1 MSALRKESVELR
13 DYAQGN
19 KYSSEREYSPKKR
32 IKQKKSNNHFIE
44 NFKNTIMIAVTFILG
59 ILIIYN
65 YALITDKQMELNNLG
80 VQITNLNDEI
90 DKYNIALESI
100 KNTNSIEEMAKVYL
114 GMNYPTRKQTV
125 FVDFTY
131 GSDSTNDEDKI
142 MAKDENVLVGLID
155 KVVSFI
161 R

>member
-1 MSALRKESVELR
+1 MSALRKEAIDLQEYEI
-13 DYAQGN
+13 D
-19 KYSSEREYSPKKR
+19 KDYSPKKR
-32 IKQKKSNNHFIE
+32 IKTKKKNNTLKESI
-44 NFKNTIMIAVTFILG
+44 KNSAMIAITFLLG
-59 ILIIYN
+59 ILIVYN
-65 YALITDKQMELNNLG
+65 YAVITDKQMELNNLEIE
-80 VQITNLNDEI
+80 ITNLNNEI

-131 GSDSTNDEDKI
+131 GSDTTEENNI
-142 MAKDENVLVGLID
+142 VAKDENLLVGLID
-155 KVVSFI
+155 KVRSFI

>member
-1 MSALRKESVELR
+1 MSALRKEAVELR
-13 DYAQGN
+13 DYEQE
-19 KYSSEREYSPKKR
+19 KEYSPKKG

-44 NFKNTIMIAVTFILG
+44 TFKNTIMIAITFALG
-59 ILIIYN
+59 ILIVYN
-65 YALITDKQMELNNLG
+65 YAVITDKQMELNNLN
-80 VQITNLNDEI
+80 VQIMNLNDEI
-90 DKYNIALESI
+90 DQHNIALESI

-125 FVDFTY
+125 FVDFAY
-131 GSDSTNDEDKI
+131 SPDSANDTGEI
-142 MAKDENVLVGLID
+142 TAKDENVLVGIID

>member
-1 MSALRKESVELR
+1 MSALRKEAIDLQEYEI
-13 DYAQGN
+13 D
-19 KYSSEREYSPKKR
+19 KDYSPKKR
-32 IKQKKSNNHFIE
+32 IKTKKKNNTLKESI
-44 NFKNTIMIAVTFILG
+44 KNSAMIAITFLLG
-59 ILIIYN
+59 ILIVYN
-65 YALITDKQMELNNLG
+65 YAVITDKQMELNNLEIE
-80 VQITNLNDEI
+80 ITKLNNEI

-131 GSDSTNDEDKI
+131 GSDTPEENNI
-142 MAKDENVLVGLID
+142 VAKDENLLVGLID
-155 KVVSFI
+155 KVRSFI

>member
-1 MSALRKESVELR
+1 MSALRKEAIDLQEYEI
-13 DYAQGN
+13 D
-19 KYSSEREYSPKKR
+19 KDYSPKKR
-32 IKQKKSNNHFIE
+32 IKTKKKNNTLKESI
-44 NFKNTIMIAVTFILG
+44 NNSAMIAITFLLG
-59 ILIIYN
+59 ILIVYN
-65 YALITDKQMELNNLG
+65 YAVITDKQMELNNLEIE
-80 VQITNLNDEI
+80 ITNLNNEI

-131 GSDSTNDEDKI
+131 GSDTTEENNI
-142 MAKDENVLVGLID
+142 VAKDENLLVGLID
-155 KVVSFI
+155 KVRSFI

>member
-1 MSALRKESVELR
+1 MSALRKEAVELQEHGR
-13 DYAQGN
+13 E
-19 KYSSEREYSPKKR
+19 KEYSQKKR
-32 IKQKKSNNHFIE
+32 IKGKKRNNTFIE
-44 NFKNTIMIAVTFILG
+44 SLKNSAMIAITFILG
-59 ILIIYN
+59 ILIVYN

-80 VQITNLNDEI
+80 IEITNLNNEI
-90 DKYNIALESI
+90 DQYNIALESI

-131 GSDSTNDEDKI
+131 GSDTTEEDNI
-142 MAKDENVLVGLID
+142 MARDENLLVGLID
-155 KVVSFI
+155 KVRSFI

>member
-1 MSALRKESVELR
+1 MSALRKEAIDLQEYEI
-13 DYAQGN
+13 D
-19 KYSSEREYSPKKR
+19 KDYSPKKR
-32 IKQKKSNNHFIE
+32 IKTKKKNNTLKESI
-44 NFKNTIMIAVTFILG
+44 KNSAMIAITFLLG
-59 ILIIYN
+59 ILIVYN
-65 YALITDKQMELNNLG
+65 YAVITDKQMELNNLEIE
-80 VQITNLNDEI
+80 ITNLNNEI

-131 GSDSTNDEDKI
+131 GSDTTEENNI
-142 MAKDENVLVGLID
+142 MAKDENLLVGLID
-155 KVVSFI
+155 KVRSFI

>member
-1 MSALRKESVELR
+1 MSALRKEAVELQEYR
-13 DYAQGN
+13 VE
-19 KYSSEREYSPKKR
+19 KEYSSKRR
-32 IKQKKSNNHFIE
+32 IKNKKKNNTFIE
-44 NFKNTIMIAVTFILG
+44 SLKNSAMIAITFILG
-59 ILIIYN
+59 ILIVYN
-65 YALITDKQMELNNLG
+65 YAVITDKQMELNNLG
-80 VQITNLNDEI
+80 IEITNLNNEI

-131 GSDSTNDEDKI
+131 GSDRTEENNI
-142 MAKDENVLVGLID
+142 MAKDENLLVGLID
-155 KVVSFI
+155 KVRSFI

>member
-1 MSALRKESVELR
+1 MSALRKEAVELQN
-13 DYAQGN
+13 YGQ
-19 KYSSEREYSPKKR
+19 EEYSPKKS
-32 IKQKKSNNHFIE
+32 IKRKKKNNHFIE
-44 NFKNTIMIAVTFILG
+44 SFKNSAMIAITFILG
-59 ILIIYN
+59 ILIVYN
-65 YALITDKQMELNNLG
+65 YAMITDKQMELNNLG
-80 VQITNLNDEI
+80 IEIQNLNDEI
-90 DKYNIALESI
+90 DRHNIALESI

-131 GSDSTNDEDKI
+131 GSETEDETNI
-142 MAKDENVLVGLID
+142 MAKDENLLVGLID

>member
-1 MSALRKESVELR
+1 MSALRKEAIELE
-13 DYAQGN
+13 DYGFEKQEQN
-19 KYSSEREYSPKKR
+19 YSPKKR
-32 IKQKKSNNHFIE
+32 IKRKKKNNHFIE
-44 NFKNTIMIAVTFILG
+44 SFKNTSMIAITFILG
-59 ILIIYN
+59 ILIVYN
-65 YALITDKQMELNNLG
+65 YAVITDKQMELNNINIE
-80 VQITNLNDEI
+80 ITNLNDEI
-90 DKYNIALESI
+90 DQHNITLESI

-131 GSDSTNDEDKI
+131 GSDTTEEDTILANDE
-142 MAKDENVLVGLID
+142 NLLVGLID

>member
-1 MSALRKESVELR
+1 MSALRKEAVELQN
-13 DYAQGN
+13 YGQE
-19 KYSSEREYSPKKR
+19 KEYSPKKS
-32 IKQKKSNNHFIE
+32 IKNKKKNNNFIE
-44 NFKNTIMIAVTFILG
+44 SFKNSAMIAITFILG
-59 ILIIYN
+59 ILIVYN
-65 YALITDKQMELNNLG
+65 YAMITDKQMELNNLG
-80 VQITNLNDEI
+80 IEIQNLNDEI
-90 DKYNIALESI
+90 DRHNIALESI

-131 GSDSTNDEDKI
+131 GSEDT
-142 MAKDENVLVGLID
+142 KDEINTMARDENLLVGLID

>member
-1 MSALRKESVELR
+1 
-13 DYAQGN
+13 
-19 KYSSEREYSPKKR
+19 
-32 IKQKKSNNHFIE
+32 
-44 NFKNTIMIAVTFILG
+44 
-59 ILIIYN
+59 
-65 YALITDKQMELNNLG
+65 MELNNLN
-80 VQITNLNDEI
+80 VQINNLNDEI

-125 FVDFTY
+125 FVDFAY
-131 GSDSTNDEDKI
+131 GSDITEDKDEI

>member
-1 MSALRKESVELR
+1 MSALRKEAIELQ
-13 DYAQGN
+13 DYGTE
-19 KYSSEREYSPKKR
+19 KEYSPKKS
-32 IKQKKSNNHFIE
+32 IKQKKKNNHFIE
-44 NFKNTIMIAVTFILG
+44 SFKNSAMIAITFILG
-59 ILIIYN
+59 ILIVYN
-65 YALITDKQMELNNLG
+65 YAVITDKQMELNSLN
-80 VQITNLNDEI
+80 IEIDNLNDEI

-131 GSDSTNDEDKI
+131 GSEETKDETDI

>member
-1 MSALRKESVELR
+1 MSALRKEAVELQEHGR
-13 DYAQGN
+13 E
-19 KYSSEREYSPKKR
+19 KEYSQKKR
-32 IKQKKSNNHFIE
+32 IKDKKRNNTFIE
-44 NFKNTIMIAVTFILG
+44 SLKNSAMIAITFILG
-59 ILIIYN
+59 ILIVYN

-80 VQITNLNDEI
+80 IEITNLNNEI
-90 DKYNIALESI
+90 DQYNIALESI

-131 GSDSTNDEDKI
+131 GSDTTEEDNI
-142 MAKDENVLVGLID
+142 MARDENLLVGLID
-155 KVVSFI
+155 KVRSFI